1 MTSVLALF
9 RATFRSALPLKR
21 TILFGLLELTPALL
35 FVLSA
40 ENRTGEA
47 AFDTLVE
54 VGASSYFALLVPVV
68 ALVLGASA
76 LGSERRDQTLSF
88 IVLRPIRRS
97 VVGATKILA
106 TACAAIAINAVGAV
120 ALWAVFSIQ
129 HHTDAD
135 ILVGLLVG
143 MAVAVVAYVSIIVP
157 LGFVTD
163 RAVVIGLGFLLVFE
177 NGVVFAL
184 PGLATLSPWRIG
196 AAAFGGI
203 TTQAQPILD
212 NIVGNLTIS
221 TGGSVFTA
229 LIYLAVGVSLTGLLL
244 AHRDLA

>member
-9 RATFRSALPLKR
+9 RATYRSALPLKR
-21 TILFGLLELTPALL
+21 TVMFGLLELTPVVL
-35 FVLSA
+35 FALSA
-40 ENRTGEA
+40 ANRTSEA
-47 AFDTLVE
+47 AFDTLIT
-54 VGASSYFALLVPVV
+54 VGASSYFSLLVPIV

-97 VVGATKILA
+97 VVGATKIFA
-106 TACAAIAINAVGAV
+106 AACGAITINAIGAV
-120 ALWAVFSIQ
+120 ALWGIFSIR
-129 HHTDAD
+129 HGTDFT
-135 ILVGLLVG
+135 ILFGLLVG
-143 MAVAVVAYVSIIVP
+143 MTVAVVAYVSIIVP

-177 NGVVFAL
+177 NGIVFTL
-184 PGLATLSPWRIG
+184 PGLATLSPWRLG

-203 TTQAQPILD
+203 VTHAKPILH
-212 NIVGNLTIS
+212 NMVGNLTIS
-221 TGGSVFTA
+221 TGSSVFA
-229 LIYLAVGVSLTGLLL
+229 AVIYLAIGLSLTALLL